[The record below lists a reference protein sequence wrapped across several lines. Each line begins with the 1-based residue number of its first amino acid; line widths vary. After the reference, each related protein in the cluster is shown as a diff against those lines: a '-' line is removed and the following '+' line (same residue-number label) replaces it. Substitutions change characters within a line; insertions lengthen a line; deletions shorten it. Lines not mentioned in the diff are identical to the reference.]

1 MTHRLTVTVVDTA
14 GQPVANVRVVV
25 SVLAP
30 AGNPAAL
37 VADAGVVRG
46 QAREVTS
53 NASGVVTFDL
63 LPLEQLYMLVMKGY
77 PADNAPI
84 WFRMPPHDAT
94 LGEAVRA
101 TPITGG
107 GGTTE
112 PLLFGTSVDDVP
124 DPAELIIVGTTVSGT
139 IPAYTGGLHWLIAR
153 RASEPFITSV
163 VALNDPT
170 GQNQIGAFTRY
181 PDTVIPAGKT
191 EAYNVWV
198 SNQDDLTA
206 PTDTTLE
213 VS

>member
-1 MTHRLTVTVVDTA
+1 MSV
-14 GQPVANVRVVV
+14 VVV

-46 QAREVTS
+46 QAREATS

-112 PLLFGTSVDDVP
+112 PLLFGTSTDDVP
-124 DPAELIIVGTTVSGT
+124 DPAELDIVGTTVSGT

-153 RASEPFITSV
+153 AGERAVHYVGHRARRPDRAEPDWGV
-163 VALNDPT
+163 HALPGHGDS
-170 GQNQIGAFTRY
+170 GR
-181 PDTVIPAGKT
+181 
-191 EAYNVWV
+191 
-198 SNQDDLTA
+198 QDGGLQRVGEQ
-206 PTDTTLE
+206 PG
-213 VS
+213 